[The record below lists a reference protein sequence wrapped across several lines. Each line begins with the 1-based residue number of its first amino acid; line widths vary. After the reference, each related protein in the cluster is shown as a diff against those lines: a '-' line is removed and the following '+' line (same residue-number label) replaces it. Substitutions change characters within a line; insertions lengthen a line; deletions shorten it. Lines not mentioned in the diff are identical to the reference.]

1 MGNILGNLL
10 KIALGAGVV
19 YTAYKVGQSNGENK
33 ELDLFKKTKED
44 LEFDIDF
51 ISNLIKEHQ
60 DEPNKTQKN
69 IDDIKSLSED
79 LNELKSKLG
88 QLKNRG

>member
-1 MGNILGNLL
+1 MGKILSNLL

-33 ELDLFKKTKED
+33 ESDLFQKVKED
-44 LEFDIDF
+44 LEFEIDF

-69 IDDIKSLSED
+69 IDDINTLSED
-79 LNELKSKLG
+79 LNKLKSKLEE
-88 QLKNRG
+88 LKNRK

>member
-1 MGNILGNLL
+1 MSNILGNLL

-19 YTAYKVGQSNGENK
+19 YTAYKIGQSNGENK
-33 ELDLFKKTKED
+33 ELDLFKKAKED
-44 LEFDIDF
+44 LESDIDF
-51 ISNLIKEHQ
+51 ISGLIKEHQ

>member
-1 MGNILGNLL
+1 MSNILGNLL

-33 ELDLFKKTKED
+33 ESDLFKKAKED

-79 LNELKSKLG
+79 LNKLKSKLE

>member
-1 MGNILGNLL
+1 MSNILGNLL

-33 ELDLFKKTKED
+33 ELDLLKEAR
-44 LEFDIDF
+44 ENIHNDIDF
-51 ISNLIKEHQ
+51 ITNLIKEHQ

-69 IDDIKSLSED
+69 LDDMR
-79 LNELKSKLG
+79 ELREQVYELRKKLEN
-88 QLKNRG
+88 LK